1 MARIDRN
8 MVCFTFHYNR
18 FIGVTSSGVQHKQAG
33 RIAQRIDHIKTQLLE
48 EGGSYHE

>member
-1 MARIDRN
+1 MQQDN
-8 MVCFTFHYNR
+8 VV
-18 FIGVTSSGVQHKQAG
+18 IGVTSSGVQHKQAG